1 MNLTLCNASGVVRR
15 IGRTGELCPLRGSPL
30 GHAPLLALCL
40 RCSPQAAAASLPCP
54 EPPRGLREPR
64 TGPAVVG
71 AAPRALLYIGGNSG
85 NNWNLKEAKLHT
97 WLSRAGLEGRPCC
110 NLAQLRRMGP
120 SWLVPEASVF
130 TTLLLC
136 NFFSQIHLSCFQAT
150 R

>member
-1 MNLTLCNASGVVRR
+1 MNLTLCNASGVMRR

-40 RCSPQAAAASLPCP
+40 CCSPQAAAASLPCP

-64 TGPAVVG
+64 AGPAAVG
-71 AAPRALLYIGGNSG
+71 AAPQALLYIGGNSG

-97 WLSRAGLEGRPCC
+97 WLSKEQDLKMQD
-110 NLAQLRRMGP
+110 LAQMRRTGP

-130 TTLLLC
+130 TALLLC